1 MSVLLDEVA
10 LNKALSKVEAHLNA
24 SEEQDDN
31 PSMDDFDALQQ
42 AMMDRHGKVSEDV
55 STLYNQLAHCR
66 TALFA
71 MHTSRV
77 KDRAMMLKLMQRL
90 YREIQAAREDDA
102 EDEASPY
109 EGAASLTKAIAP
121 NASRPVQVA
130 LTRKVV
136 EWFGP
141 RGGQAVAYDRELCAK
156 MRLHKSI
163 TLDEEKRWRQFGL
176 LHDRVDITNPK
187 AMPDNQLYVPPTQAE
202 SFVRSLCPL
211 MQSALARKM
220 GLQR

>member
-24 SEEQDDN
+24 SEEQDDS

-77 KDRAMMLKLMQRL
+77 TDRAMMLKLMQRL

-121 NASRPVQVA
+121 NASRPVQVE
-130 LTRKVV
+130 LTRRVIN
-136 EWFGP
+136 WFGP
-141 RGGQAVAYDRELCAK
+141 SGGQAVKYDRELCA
-156 MRLHKSI
+156 RLRFRKAIS
-163 TLDEEKRWRQFGL
+163 LEEEGRWKQFGL
-176 LHDRVDITNPK
+176 LHDRVDIKNPQ
-187 AMPDNQLYVPPTQAE
+187 AMPDEAYWAAANRGPGIVGQL
-202 SFVRSLCPL
+202 PL
-211 MQSALARKM
+211 LAIAHMARQ
-220 GLQR
+220 GR